1 MQTTIKAWCEEIRNK
16 PSRVAVPIMT
26 HPGIELT
33 GATVLDAVTKGQV
46 HYEAIRALHD
56 RYPAAAVTMIMDLT
70 VEAETLGAK
79 INFEKDN
86 IPAVSERLINQM
98 EEVDAL
104 IVPEPESSPRLAEY
118 LKAARLALENIKD
131 VPVFPGCIG
140 PFSLAGRLLDMTEIM
155 TAIYLYPD
163 VIHQLLGKCSLF
175 ILNYVKAYKALGA
188 HGVIMAE
195 PAAGLL
201 GEDDCDQFSSSY
213 IKRIID
219 EVQDDRFMVVLH
231 NCGHHGI
238 LARSMVSTGANAL
251 HLGNAADMGMVLDEV
266 PSDILVMGNIDPVN
280 ILKTQAPEVVREK
293 TMALLLQSKGHDNF
307 VLSSGCDMP
316 PGVPLENIAAFFKA
330 LDDFNAVK

>member
-1 MQTTIKAWCEEIRNK
+1 MQTTITKWSEDIK
-16 PSRVAVPIMT
+16 TKSSRVAVPIMT
-26 HPGIELT
+26 HPGIELI

-56 RYPAAAVTMIMDLT
+56 RYPSAAVTMIMDLT
-70 VEAETLGAK
+70 VEAEALGAK

-86 IPAVSERLINQM
+86 IPTVRGRLINQM
-98 EEVDAL
+98 EEVETLA
-104 IVPEPESSPRLAEY
+104 VPGPESSPRLGEY
-118 LKAARLALENIKD
+118 LKAARLALDNIKD
-131 VPVFPGCIG
+131 IPVFPGCIG

-163 VIHQLLGKCSLF
+163 VIHQLLEKCSSF
-175 ILNYVKAYKALGA
+175 ILNYIKAYKALGA
-188 HGVIMAE
+188 HGVILAE

-201 GEDDCDQFSSSY
+201 GEEDCDQFSSSY
-213 IKRIID
+213 IKKMVD
-219 EVQDDRFMVVLH
+219 EVQDDRFMVILH

-238 LARSMVSTGANAL
+238 LARSMVSTGAKAL
-251 HLGNAADMGMVLDEV
+251 HLGNVADMNMVLAEV

-280 ILKTQAPEVVREK
+280 VLKTQSPEVVRER

-316 PGVPLENIAAFFKA
+316 PGVPHENIAAFFEA
-330 LDDFNAVK
+330 LDEFNSVK